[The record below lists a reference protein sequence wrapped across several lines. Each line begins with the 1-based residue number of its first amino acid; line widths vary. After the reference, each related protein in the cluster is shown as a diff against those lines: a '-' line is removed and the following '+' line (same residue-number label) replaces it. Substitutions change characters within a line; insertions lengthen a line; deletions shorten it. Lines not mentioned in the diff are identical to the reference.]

1 MKFLFVFLNFLYFT
15 CLSISAQDSKEN
27 IFNSIKENYQS
38 KAFDCCILSSEGKW
52 YFVTAVGNQKRSSF
66 WGQLAGYYPKQMSLS
81 DHAIKQKAREQ
92 VINFFVGKSMKKYI
106 NYTRLPKNMENL
118 EDLEAVYERLHKSK
132 KCFYSMPLIGS
143 AGTDIYF
150 FAKAITDEAISQGE
164 DTQERTNSS
173 SFNIAARDTN
183 KPNSSSNDSLNSSNS
198 KDKAPDTQ
206 ASENKSV
213 TLVVSGS
220 GINKDEAIKNA
231 LRAALEQTYGTFVS
245 SNTQLVNDEL
255 AKDEIISV
263 SSGNIEKYSEDS
275 SLLLED
281 GRYNITLNA
290 TVSIGKLMKF
300 AQSKGAR
307 TELAGASFAMNMK
320 IRKLEKENEVKT
332 LSVLQNQVLE
342 IIKNGI
348 YDLRITAEEPKAC
361 SNQYIKF
368 SHTIPNSEI
377 QKYKQQYMIR
387 VRLDFAPN
395 INAESMVTCI
405 QNTLKG
411 LSLSETDV
419 EEYKKSGLPVYR
431 VGLDGNPRYIP
442 RGTNKDYVYLRNDIS
457 KFLNFICLIK
467 NVLACCFEVKDN
479 IGTCI
484 IPSID
489 AKTAQYNIAS
499 ILNHN
504 VTISDTHLPIISG
517 AQNCI
522 FRNNFNTDSRAQWY
536 TPFDIERA
544 DFHMFFSFF
553 YSEEELVKLS
563 KIEAI
568 FNDKILTALAQ
579 QLSGR
584 ETENTDKSSGILSKN
599 NSNQIKQEDSPKPPS
614 TSIQIGR

>member
-1 MKFLFVFLNFLYFT
+1 MKFLFIFLNFLY
-15 CLSISAQDSKEN
+15 LIVLPINAQTSKES

-52 YFVTAVGNQKRSSF
+52 YFVAAVRNPGSYRV
-66 WGQLAGYYPKQMSLS
+66 GGYYPRRFTYSER
-81 DHAIKQKAREQ
+81 DIENIAREQ
-92 VINFFVGKSMKKYI
+92 VVGFFFGLSKKKYVK
-106 NYTRLPKNMENL
+106 YTRLPQDMDNL
-118 EDLEAVYERLHKSK
+118 EDLEAVYERLSKSK
-132 KCFYSMPLIGS
+132 KYFYSMPLIGS

-164 DTQERTNSS
+164 DTQVSKGNVS
-173 SFNIAARDTN
+173 
-183 KPNSSSNDSLNSSNS
+183 DSQGE
-198 KDKAPDTQ
+198 DTQ
-206 ASENKSV
+206 VSKGNISDTQSKKSSV

-220 GINKDEAIKNA
+220 GANKETAIKNA

-255 AKDEIISV
+255 VKDEIVSV
-263 SSGNIEKYSEDS
+263 SSGNIEKYSEISTETLKDGS
-275 SLLLED
+275 ISVSLQ
-281 GRYNITLNA
+281 A
-290 TVSIGKLMKF
+290 TVSIGKLVKF
-300 AQSKGAR
+300 AQSKGAS
-307 TELAGASFAMNMK
+307 TELAGATFAMNMK

-348 YDLRITAEEPKAC
+348 YDLRITAEEPKVC

-368 SHTIPNSEI
+368 SGYISDSEI
-377 QKYKQQYMIR
+377 QKYKQQYMIP

-395 INAESMVTCI
+395 INAESMVSCI
-405 QNTLKG
+405 QNTLNG

-419 EEYKKSGLPVYR
+419 EEYKKTGLPVYR
-431 VGLDGNPRYIP
+431 VDIP
-442 RGTNKDYVYLRNDIS
+442 RGANKGYVYLRNDIT
-457 KFLNFICLIK
+457 KFMNFIRLIK
-467 NVLACCFEVKDN
+467 DVLACCFEVKDN

-489 AKTAQYNIAS
+489 AREEQYNKYNIAS

-504 VTISDTHLPIISG
+504 VTISDTHLPIILEKG
-517 AQNCI
+517 DCK
-522 FRNNFNTDSRAQWY
+522 FRNNYNTDSRAQWY
-536 TPFDIERA
+536 KPFDIKKA

-553 YSEEELVKLS
+553 YSEEELDKLS

-579 QLSGR
+579 QLSGV
-584 ETENTDKSSGILSKN
+584 
-599 NSNQIKQEDSPKPPS
+599 
-614 TSIQIGR
+614 SIR